1 MSSQQIFYKKSANFG
16 YCPNFCENF
25 SKSITV
31 VPDKG
36 RWLCGEREKLFF
48 TRKAERRLRYSFPR
62 LVQPQPLAKAEPL
75 SPFQE
80 KRKTLFNYMLP
91 THVGNRA

>member
-1 MSSQQIFYKKSANFG
+1 MRSRGSTAGRKAMAQYYALPPIRGGIAHESVKTSFY
-16 YCPNFCENF
+16 
-25 SKSITV
+25 
-31 VPDKG
+31 
-36 RWLCGEREKLFF
+36 EK
-48 TRKAERRLRYSFPR
+48 RAERRLRYSFPR

-91 THVGNRA
+91 THVGNRAFS